1 MLSIPASILVV
12 FAALVAGFY
21 AAPDRW
27 PKRDVPPASR
37 LKGLRGLLVIGLASG
52 FGLMVVALGWVAG
65 IVSWAVAIMAAGV
78 SVVSLASVRPVLV
91 RQLGMAAA
99 GGAALLT
106 LFAIGTA

>member
-1 MLSIPASILVV
+1 MFWVPAALLAL

-27 PKRDVPPASR
+27 PKRETPAASR
-37 LKGLRGLLVIGLASG
+37 LAWLRGLLVIGLVFG

-65 IVSWAVAIMAAGV
+65 VVSWAVAVMAAGV
-78 SVVSLASVRPVLV
+78 GVVSLASVRPVLI

-99 GGAALLT
+99 GGAALLA
-106 LFAIGTA
+106 LFAIGSA

>member
-1 MLSIPASILVV
+1 MLSIPASILAV

-27 PKRDVPPASR
+27 PKREVPAASR
-37 LKGLRGLLVIGLASG
+37 LKVLRGLLVIGL
-52 FGLMVVALGWVAG
+52 GLGLGLTVTALGWVAG
-65 IVSWAVAIMAAGV
+65 IVAWAVAVMVAGV
-78 SVVSLASVRPVLV
+78 GVVSLASVRPLLV

-106 LFAIGTA
+106 LFAIGAP